1 MGDHA
6 EIMKNLSQKQDDVTY
21 AVLTPNL
28 KGLQSALQCGAKE
41 VVSTDVVIY
50 SLLLFLTVIK
60 LSQKKLTS
68 LVLTLGK

>member
-41 VVSTDVVIY
+41 IVSM
-50 SLLLFLTVIK
+50 
-60 LSQKKLTS
+60 
-68 LVLTLGK
+68 LTLDYTQYEI

>member
-60 LSQKKLTS
+60 LSHKS
-68 LVLTLGK
+68 